1 MNELTD
7 LLRQGSLTAKEIMSR
22 LGISQATLSR
32 RVAEIGNVRKI
43 GRGKSTRYVLQ
54 RDVDGQSEFPL
65 YQINEIGHA
74 VLIGMLFSVWPAE
87 SCALET
93 SQGRCVLF
101 DGLPWFI
108 TDMRPQGFLG
118 RAWGRDISESLDLP
132 EDIKLWTES
141 QTLKALSRQGNETVG
156 NLIVGQLA
164 YQKWVLKPAEVAIEL
179 SYKIT
184 AYEQLA
190 DKSLAGQEVGSSAG
204 GEQPKFSGYVEH
216 QERLASHVLVKFS
229 PKNVNENTQRWGDLL
244 RAEACALA
252 VLQRANIPAAQAKI
266 YTGRQGEVFL
276 QVDRFDR
283 VGERG
288 RKGLA
293 SLEAVAAE
301 FAGVNGSWVAIAIK
315 LQKEK
320 YISKETLERI
330 GELYAFGKLIANGD
344 MHQGNLSFIDP
355 PVIPG
360 KFAFELSPV
369 YDMLPMTFAPDRSG
383 NMKRQALSIVI
394 DPAVSKAQWLKAQ
407 RWATDYWGTVASD
420 PMISEAFRQI
430 AREMLI
436 EVEGLTADIQRLA

>member
-1 MNELTD
+1 MNELID
-7 LLRQGSLTAKEIMSR
+7 LLRQGSLTAKEIMFR
-22 LGISQATLSR
+22 LGVSQATLSR
-32 RVAEIGNVRKI
+32 RVAERDDVRKI
-43 GRGKSTRYVLQ
+43 GRGKSTRYVLL
-54 RDVDGQSEFPL
+54 RDVEGQSEFTL

-74 VLIGMLFSVWPAE
+74 AEIGLLFPVWPTE

-93 SQGRCVLF
+93 HEGQCVLF

-118 RAWGRDISESLDLP
+118 RAWGRDISESLGFP
-132 EDIKLWTES
+132 GDIKLWTES
-141 QTLKALSRQGNETVG
+141 QTLTALSRQGNETVG
-156 NLIVGQLA
+156 NLIVGQRA
-164 YQKWVLKPAEVAIEL
+164 YQKWALKPPERVITLEN
-179 SYKIT
+179 KIP

-216 QERLASHVLVKFS
+216 YDRPASHVLVKFS

-244 RAEACALA
+244 RAEAHALR
-252 VLQRANIPAAQAKI
+252 VLQHANIPAARAEI
-266 YTGRQGEVFL
+266 YTGREGEVFL
-276 QVDRFDR
+276 QVDRFER

-293 SLEAVAAE
+293 SLEAIAAE
-301 FAGVNGSWVAIAIK
+301 FAGVNGNWVAIATT

-320 YISKETLERI
+320 MISKVTLERI

-360 KFAFELSPV
+360 KLAFHLSPV

-383 NMKRQALSIVI
+383 NMKRQVISVVI
-394 DPAVSKAQWLKAQ
+394 DPLVSKAQWLKAQ
-407 RWATDYWGTVASD
+407 RWATDFWGAVESD
-420 PMISEAFRQI
+420 PMISEAFRQL
-430 AREMLI
+430 ASQMLAQ
-436 EVEGLTADIQRLA
+436 VKNLTADIQRLA

>member
-1 MNELTD
+1 MSELID

-32 RVAEIGNVRKI
+32 RVAETDDVRKM

-65 YQINEIGHA
+65 YQINEVGHA
-74 VLIGMLFSVWPAE
+74 ALVGMLFSVWPAE
-87 SCALET
+87 NCVLET
-93 SQGRCVLF
+93 NLGQCVMF

-132 EDIKLWTES
+132 EDITLWTES
-141 QTLKALSRQGNETVG
+141 QTLKALSRLGNETVG
-156 NLIVGQLA
+156 NMIVGQPA
-164 YQKWVLKPAEVAIEL
+164 YQKWVLKPAEVMITQEN
-179 SYKIT
+179 KISV
-184 AYEQLA
+184 YEQLA
-190 DKSLAGQEVGSSAG
+190 DKSLAGQQVGSSAG

-216 QERLASHVLVKFS
+216 QQRPASHVLVKFS

-244 RAEACALA
+244 RAEAHALTL
-252 VLQRANIPAAQAKI
+252 LQRASIPAARAEI
-266 YTGRQGEVFL
+266 YTGRGGEVFL

-283 VGERG
+283 TGEKG

-301 FAGVNGSWVAIAIK
+301 FAGVNGSWVAIATK

-320 YISKETLERI
+320 YLSKETLERI

-355 PVIPG
+355 PLIPE

-383 NMKRQALSIVI
+383 NMKRQAISIVI
-394 DPAVSKAQWLKAQ
+394 DPVVSKAQWLKAQ
-407 RWATDYWGTVASD
+407 RWATLFWVAVVND
-420 PMISEAFRQI
+420 AMISDAFRQL
-430 AREMLI
+430 ASQMLAQ
-436 EVEGLTADIQRLA
+436 VEGLTAEIQRLA